1 MYVLQLSSK
10 KTSLTT
16 PTHTACPPPRKGGD
30 VLSWLSAAVGS
41 CAYPSRFSML
51 ASDANVRSREH

>member
-30 VLSWLSAAVGS
+30 VLIWLSAAVGS
-41 CAYPSRFSML
+41 CAYPSRLSISP
-51 ASDANVRSREH
+51 SDGDVRSREH